1 MESRLASAQELPILE
16 DLARQIWPGTYAHII
31 SHEQIDFMLNWMY
44 SASTLQTQLNEGHEF
59 YILSAQ
65 SKDIGFIALEST
77 NYQNQASL
85 KINKLYVLAA
95 FQGNGAGQLLLQKAK
110 ESAQVAGIDQLFLQ
124 VNKANSAVQFYLK
137 NGFVI
142 QEEAVFDIGNGFVMD
157 DYVMTFS
164 RWVFCIFVSKNWS
177 MLKID
182 MHSHILPKTMPNWTQ
197 KFGYGKFIHLE
208 PNTDGSANMMQGG
221 QFFRRIMD
229 NCWDEQLR
237 IEEYK
242 PFRTQVQVVCTIP
255 VMFSYWAKTPD
266 ALELSRFLND
276 HISDLV
282 VRYPK
287 NYIGLA
293 TIPMQDPDAAIL
305 ELERAKAIGL
315 VGIQIGS
322 NINDENLNEEKF
334 FPIFEACA
342 RLGMAVMIHP
352 WQMMGFDSM
361 KKYWL
366 PWLVGMPAETS
377 RAACSLIFGGVLERL
392 PELRVCFSH
401 AGGSFLPTLGRIEH
415 GFNCRPDLV
424 AVDNPNNPRTY
435 LGKFWVDSITHDIDA
450 FEYILKMQGSKRVC
464 LGSDY
469 PFPLGDLEIGQFI
482 EDSQLS
488 AAVKED
494 IFCNATLEWLQLD
507 KSQFINQ

>member
-1 MESRLASAQELPILE
+1 
-16 DLARQIWPGTYAHII
+16 
-31 SHEQIDFMLNWMY
+31 
-44 SASTLQTQLNEGHEF
+44 
-59 YILSAQ
+59 
-65 SKDIGFIALEST
+65 
-77 NYQNQASL
+77 
-85 KINKLYVLAA
+85 
-95 FQGNGAGQLLLQKAK
+95 
-110 ESAQVAGIDQLFLQ
+110 
-124 VNKANSAVQFYLK
+124 
-137 NGFVI
+137 
-142 QEEAVFDIGNGFVMD
+142 
-157 DYVMTFS
+157 
-164 RWVFCIFVSKNWS
+164 

-208 PNTDGSANMMQGG
+208 PNPDGSANMMQGG
-221 QFFRRIMD
+221 QFFRRIVE

-242 PFRTQVQVVCTIP
+242 PYNTQVQVVCTIP
-255 VMFSYWAKTPD
+255 VMFSYWAKTAD

-276 HISDLV
+276 HIADLV
-282 VRYPK
+282 VRFPK

-293 TIPMQDPDAAIL
+293 TIPMQDPQAAIQ
-305 ELERAKAIGL
+305 ELERAKAIGH

-322 NINDENLNEEKF
+322 NINDENLSEEKF
-334 FPIFEACA
+334 FPIFEACE

-392 PELRVCFSH
+392 PNLRVCFSH

-424 AVDNPNNPRTY
+424 AIDNPHNPRTY
-435 LGKFWVDSITHDIDA
+435 LGKFWVDSITHDIA
-450 FEYILKMQGSKRVC
+450 ALEYILKLQGSKRVC

-469 PFPLGDLEIGQFI
+469 PFPLGDLEIGKFI
-482 EDSQLS
+482 EESQLS
-488 AAVKED
+488 PEVKED

-507 KSQFINQ
+507 KQQFL

>member
-1 MESRLASAQELPILE
+1 
-16 DLARQIWPGTYAHII
+16 
-31 SHEQIDFMLNWMY
+31 
-44 SASTLQTQLNEGHEF
+44 
-59 YILSAQ
+59 
-65 SKDIGFIALEST
+65 
-77 NYQNQASL
+77 
-85 KINKLYVLAA
+85 
-95 FQGNGAGQLLLQKAK
+95 
-110 ESAQVAGIDQLFLQ
+110 
-124 VNKANSAVQFYLK
+124 
-137 NGFVI
+137 
-142 QEEAVFDIGNGFVMD
+142 
-157 DYVMTFS
+157 
-164 RWVFCIFVSKNWS
+164 
-177 MLKID
+177 
-182 MHSHILPKTMPNWTQ
+182 
-197 KFGYGKFIHLE
+197 
-208 PNTDGSANMMQGG
+208 MMQGG
-221 QFFRRIMD
+221 QFFRRIVE
-229 NCWDEQLR
+229 NCWDAPLR

-242 PFRTQVQVVCTIP
+242 PFHTQVQVVCTIP
-255 VMFSYWAKTPD
+255 VMFSYWAKTAD

-276 HISDLV
+276 HIAELV
-282 VRYPK
+282 QRYPK

-293 TIPMQDPDAAIL
+293 TIPMQDAEAAIL
-305 ELERAKAIGL
+305 ELERAKSIGH

-322 NINDENLNEEKF
+322 NINDENLSEDKF
-334 FPIFEACA
+334 FPIFEACE

-392 PELRVCFSH
+392 PNLRVCFSH

-424 AVDNPNNPRTY
+424 AIDNPHNPRTY

-450 FEYILKMQGSKRVC
+450 LEYILNMQGSKRVC

-482 EDSQLS
+482 EDSSLS
-488 AAVKED
+488 TEVKED

-507 KSQFINQ
+507 KNQFI